1 MYSFYATQLVASPIG
16 GNASRIGSIGDIH
29 FELRP

>member
-1 MYSFYATQLVASPIG
+1 MYSFHATQLAGSTIG
-16 GNASRIGSIGDIH
+16 GNVSRIGSIGDIH